1 MRRIRIPLALALTLL
16 LHASAFAQSVHV
28 TPLIR
33 DERVLVSFRL
43 ADAFTDDVREAVHSG
58 TTITFVYEVELR
70 RGATLWIDRTLAS
83 SRIVATVK
91 YDPVARTYLVTRRE
105 NGRMQKVETVER
117 EERVREWLT
126 DFEKLPLFSS
136 DTLEAN
142 AEYYV
147 RVRAHTS
154 PRNAAFVWPW
164 GSDIAGLAKFTFLK

>member
-91 YDPVARTYLVTRRE
+91 YDPVART
-105 NGRMQKVETVER
+105 
-117 EERVREWLT
+117 
-126 DFEKLPLFSS
+126 
-136 DTLEAN
+136 
-142 AEYYV
+142 
-147 RVRAHTS
+147 
-154 PRNAAFVWPW
+154 
-164 GSDIAGLAKFTFLK
+164 